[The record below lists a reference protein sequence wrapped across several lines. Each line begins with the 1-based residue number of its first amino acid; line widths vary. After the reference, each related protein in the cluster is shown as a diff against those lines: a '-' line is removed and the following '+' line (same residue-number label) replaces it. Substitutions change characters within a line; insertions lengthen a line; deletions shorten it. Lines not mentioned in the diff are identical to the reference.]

1 MRGLFSVIHSRLAK
15 DQRPVEH
22 QQPNQTTH
30 ETTSSHLYNVGRFF
44 PDRDRSVF
52 MPLCLH
58 ASDSLQDRCG
68 LGHKARSRV
77 LGRVQLSRV
86 SAWLFGSV
94 VFCTKIGVKLLLRVS
109 LVLAVCGLAMCSW
122 DLGFAWLACGRL
134 VTGFAGASLVI
145 QSRWI
150 TDSRTITQ
158 PSNSCRV
165 AITATT
171 TSTNTTRSSYTTT
184 AVLI

>member
-58 ASDSLQDRCG
+58 ASDSLHDRCG
-68 LGHKARSRV
+68 LGHKVRSRV

-86 SAWLFGSV
+86 SAWLLGSV
-94 VFCTKIGVKLLLRVS
+94 VFCAKNWHQITAEGLTCTGRLWAGNVQLGPRICMVS
-109 LVLAVCGLAMCSW
+109 LRASGNRVCGCFFGDSVSLAY
-122 DLGFAWLACGRL
+122 FAAR
-134 VTGFAGASLVI
+134 A
-145 QSRWI
+145 
-150 TDSRTITQ
+150 
-158 PSNSCRV
+158 
-165 AITATT
+165 
-171 TSTNTTRSSYTTT
+171 
-184 AVLI
+184 